1 MNFADKIS
9 RPGPKRLLALDGG
22 GIRGMIS
29 AYMAIRWIAGSA
41 ICAAARRL
49 RSNLP
54 ILRYNAQL
62 SQAGLAQI
70 KLADIDPSHVQQL
83 DSVAYM
89 PELRRVGEAL
99 GQQVTETHFPKAFD
113 C

>member
-1 MNFADKIS
+1 M
-9 RPGPKRLLALDGG
+9 RGG
-22 GIRGMIS
+22 
-29 AYMAIRWIAGSA
+29 
-41 ICAAARRL
+41 AATAKQFTY
-49 RSNLP
+49 
-54 ILRYNAQL
+54 LRYNAQL